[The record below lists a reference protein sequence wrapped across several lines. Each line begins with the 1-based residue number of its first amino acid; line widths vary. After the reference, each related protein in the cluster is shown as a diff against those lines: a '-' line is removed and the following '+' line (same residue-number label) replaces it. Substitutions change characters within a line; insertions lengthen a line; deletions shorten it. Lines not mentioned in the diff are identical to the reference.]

1 MHRLKKGQIN
11 FVVELFIGAVLML
24 VIVTASYYFA
34 GQSNIEATAIVYAQ
48 NAKTNC
54 QVNLNTIM
62 QSDKFFDEG
71 TSSSVISRS
80 FNKELMLGLGTTVS
94 STSTTA
100 GSCSDSG
107 GNDVTDTY
115 NSDSTCSLSWDPD
128 SSTCSDSGGNDVTT
142 TFNSEST
149 CGLTW
154 TAPTEISVQTRQG
167 IEQPLLKHRL
177 TTIGIELSKML
188 PKTPYSLRIHNYCNN
203 FIKDCKAKAE
213 EHTLARVDSGFDGLG
228 GLKYDDDIRH
238 ESCAYAIPVE
248 CDPIEYTTNPAI
260 PNPEVCKIFAEMRLN
275 Y

>member
-1 MHRLKKGQIN
+1 MHSLKKGQIN

-24 VIVTASYYFA
+24 VIVVASYYFA

-48 NAKTNC
+48 NSKTNC

-80 FNKELMLGLGTTVS
+80 FITGTTVS

-107 GNDVTDTY
+107 GTDVTDTY
-115 NSDSTCSLSWDPD
+115 NS
-128 SSTCSDSGGNDVTT
+128 
-142 TFNSEST
+142 EST
-149 CGLTW
+149 CVLTW
-154 TAPTEISVQTRQG
+154 TAPAETEVQTIQG
-167 IEQPLLKHRL
+167 IKQPLLNDRL
-177 TTIGIELSKML
+177 KTIGDKLSAML
-188 PKTPYSLRIHNYCNN
+188 SKTPYSLRIHNYCND
-203 FIKDCKAKAE
+203 FIKDCKAKDE
-213 EHTLARVDSGFDGLG
+213 EHTLARVDSGLDGLE

-238 ESCAYAIPVE
+238 ESCVYAIPVK
-248 CDPIEYTTNPAI
+248 CDPMEYPSEL
-260 PNPEVCKIFAEMRLN
+260 EVCKIFAEMRLN

>member
-1 MHRLKKGQIN
+1 MHSLKKGQIN

-34 GQSNIEATAIVYAQ
+34 GQSDIEANAIVYAK

-94 STSTTA
+94 STSATS
-100 GSCSDSG
+100 GKCSDSDG
-107 GNDVTDTY
+107 TDVTDTY
-115 NSDSTCSLSWDPD
+115 NSESTCVLTWDTD
-128 SSTCSDSGGNDVTT
+128 SSTCSDSDVTDVTT

-149 CGLTW
+149 CVLTW
-154 TAPTEISVQTRQG
+154 TAPAETEVQTIQG
-167 IEQPLLKHRL
+167 INQPLLNYRL
-177 TTIGIELSKML
+177 KTIGDELSKML
-188 PKTPYSLRIHNYCNN
+188 PKTPYSLRIHNYCKD
-203 FIKDCKAKAE
+203 FIKDCKAKDE
-213 EHTLARVDSGFDGLG
+213 EHTLARVDSGLG
-228 GLKYDDDIRH
+228 GVEGLKYDDDIRH
-238 ESCAYAIPVE
+238 ESCTYAIPVK
-248 CDPIEYTTNPAI
+248 CDPTKYNSDPPLPE
-260 PNPEVCKIFAEMRLN
+260 PEVCKIFAEMRLN

>member
-1 MHRLKKGQIN
+1 MHSLKKGQIN

-24 VIVTASYYFA
+24 VIVVASYYFA

-48 NAKTNC
+48 NSKTNC

-80 FNKELMLGLGTTVS
+80 FDKELMLSTGTTLS

-107 GNDVTDTY
+107 GTDVTDTY
-115 NSDSTCSLSWDPD
+115 NSESTCVLTWDTD
-128 SSTCSDSGGNDVTT
+128 SSTCSDSDVTDVTT

-149 CGLTW
+149 CVLTW
-154 TAPTEISVQTRQG
+154 TAPAETEVQTIQG
-167 IEQPLLKHRL
+167 IKQPLLNDRL
-177 TTIGIELSKML
+177 KTIGDKLSAML
-188 PKTPYSLRIHNYCNN
+188 PKTPYSLRIHNYCND
-203 FIKDCKAKAE
+203 FIKDCKAKDE
-213 EHTLARVDSGFDGLG
+213 EHTLARVDSGLDGLE

-238 ESCAYAIPVE
+238 ESCTYAIPVT
-248 CDPIEYTTNPAI
+248 CDPTKYNSNP
-260 PNPEVCKIFAEMRLN
+260 PLPEPELCKIFAEMRLN

>member
-1 MHRLKKGQIN
+1 MHSLKKGQIN

-24 VIVTASYYFA
+24 VIVVASYYFA

-48 NAKTNC
+48 NSKTNC

-80 FNKELMLGLGTTVS
+80 FITGTTVS

-107 GNDVTDTY
+107 GTDVTDTY
-115 NSDSTCSLSWDPD
+115 NSESTCVLTWDTD
-128 SSTCSDSGGNDVTT
+128 SSTCSDSDVTDVTT

-149 CGLTW
+149 CVLTW
-154 TAPTEISVQTRQG
+154 TAPAETEVQTIQG
-167 IEQPLLKHRL
+167 IKQPLLNDRL
-177 TTIGIELSKML
+177 KTIGDKLSAML
-188 PKTPYSLRIHNYCNN
+188 SKTPYSLRIHNYCND
-203 FIKDCKAKAE
+203 FIKDCKAKDE
-213 EHTLARVDSGFDGLG
+213 EHTLARVDSGLDGLE

-238 ESCAYAIPVE
+238 ESCVYAIPVK
-248 CDPIEYTTNPAI
+248 CDPMEYPSEL
-260 PNPEVCKIFAEMRLN
+260 EVCKIFAEMRLN